1 MKRLFSSLLSL
12 LLLATFALPAQAATL
27 KAGDSAPDFTL
38 QGSLNGK
45 DFTFALQDAL
55 AKGPVVIYFFPSA
68 FTQGCDLE
76 AHTFA
81 TQMDKFKAAG
91 ASVIGVSAD
100 SIERLHDFSKDPEF
114 CAGAFPVASD
124 TNGKVAASY
133 GLTPITAKTGMTDV
147 RGADVAH
154 PLIPRTTFVLAKSGK
169 LVTRMSS
176 AEDGLTP
183 IDHVEKSL
191 AIVTR
196 LQAQ

>member
-1 MKRLFSSLLSL
+1 MKHLSALLFSL
-12 LLLATFALPAQAATL
+12 LLSVSFLPAQAAAL
-27 KAGDSAPDFTL
+27 KTGANAPGFTL

-45 DFTFALQDAL
+45 DFTFSLQEAL
-55 AKGPVVIYFFPSA
+55 AKGPVVVYFFPSA

-100 SIERLHDFSKDPEF
+100 SIVRLHDFSKDPAF

-124 TNGKVAASY
+124 TDGKVAASY
-133 GLTPITAKTGMTDV
+133 GLTVTAARDGMTDV
-147 RGADVAH
+147 RGAAVAH
-154 PLIPRTTFVLAKSGK
+154 VLIPRTTFVIAADGK
-169 LVTRMSS
+169 LVARMSS

-196 LQAQ
+196 LKAQ